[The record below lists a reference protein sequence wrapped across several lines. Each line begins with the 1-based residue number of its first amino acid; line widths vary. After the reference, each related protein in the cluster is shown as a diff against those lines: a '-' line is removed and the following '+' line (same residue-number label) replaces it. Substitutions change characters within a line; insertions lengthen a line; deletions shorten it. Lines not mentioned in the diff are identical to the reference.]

1 MSKVNS
7 KLFLQPDLVVF
18 DLDNTFYNYE
28 SAHEMALS
36 VLIKDSRMSSDID
49 AAETYK
55 TARTNVKNRLGSVA
69 GAHSRLLYLAECFAL
84 LDIEFN
90 TSDLLELEEVYWGT
104 FLREMVAFPYS
115 IDFVDELLA
124 REIAC
129 ALVTD
134 LTAAIQYRKIESLAL
149 VNKFH
154 YVVTSEEAGG
164 DKSTLLPWK
173 LLDERTQLNRYST
186 IWYIGDSKH
195 DLNPS
200 MRRPLDVAFLKTN
213 QGPLTA
219 TEDYFLFSS
228 YAELATFLE

>member
-1 MSKVNS
+1 MNS

-18 DLDNTFYNYE
+18 DLDNTFYDYE

-36 VLIKDSRMSSDID
+36 VLLNDSRMSSDID
-49 AAETYK
+49 VAETYK
-55 TARTNVKNRLGSVA
+55 TARTNVKNRLGSSA
-69 GAHSRLLYLAECFAL
+69 SSHSRLLYLAECFAL
-84 LDIEFN
+84 LEAEFN
-90 TSDLLELEEVYWGT
+90 TSDLLELEELYWDT
-104 FLREMVAFPYS
+104 FLREMVVFPFSIAF
-115 IDFVDELLA
+115 VHNLLA
-124 REIAC
+124 KEIEC

-134 LTAAIQYRKIESLAL
+134 LTATIQYRKIESLEL

-173 LLDERTQLNRYST
+173 LLDERTQLNSYST

-200 MRRPLDVAFLKTN
+200 MRRPQDVAFLKTN

-219 TEDYFLFSS
+219 TEDYYLFSS
-228 YAELATFLE
+228 FSELPTFLE

>member
-18 DLDNTFYNYE
+18 DLDNTFYDYE

-36 VLIKDSRMSSDID
+36 ALFKDSRMSSEVE
-49 AAETYK
+49 ATETYM
-55 TARTNVKNRLGSVA
+55 TARSNVKNRLGSSA
-69 GAHSRLLYLAECFAL
+69 SSHSRLLYLAECFAL
-84 LDIEFN
+84 VEIEFN
-90 TSDLLELEEVYWGT
+90 TSDLLELEEQYWGT
-104 FLREMVAFPYS
+104 FLREMVVFPSS
-115 IDFVDELLA
+115 IEFVDELLA
-124 REIAC
+124 KEIEC

-134 LTAAIQYRKIESLAL
+134 LTATIQYRKIESLGL

-173 LLDERTQLNRYST
+173 LLDERTQLDSYST
-186 IWYIGDSKH
+186 IWYIGDSIH

-200 MRRPLDVAFLKTN
+200 MRRPVDFAFLRAK
-213 QGPLTA
+213 QGPVTA
-219 TEDYFLFSS
+219 AEDHYLFSS
-228 YAELATFLE
+228 FAELATFLE

>member
-1 MSKVNS
+1 MNS

-18 DLDNTFYNYE
+18 DLDNTFYDYE

-36 VLIKDSRMSSDID
+36 VLLNDSRMSSDID
-49 AAETYK
+49 VAETYK
-55 TARTNVKNRLGSVA
+55 TARTNVKNRLGSSA
-69 GAHSRLLYLAECFAL
+69 SSHSRLLYLAECFAL
-84 LDIEFN
+84 LETEFN
-90 TSDLLELEEVYWGT
+90 TSDLLELEELYWDT
-104 FLREMVAFPYS
+104 FLREMVVFPFSIAF
-115 IDFVDELLA
+115 VHNLLA
-124 REIAC
+124 KEIEC

-134 LTAAIQYRKIESLAL
+134 LTATIQYRKIESLEL

-173 LLDERTQLNRYST
+173 LLDERIRLNSYST

-200 MRRPLDVAFLKTN
+200 MRRPQDDAFLKTN

-219 TEDYFLFSS
+219 TEDYYLFSS
-228 YAELATFLE
+228 FSELPTFLE